1 MPHVGGGGGDDLASS
16 DEIKVFKDEGEE
28 EKRSSENLTDLKSS
42 LVTEG
47 EEDKNDQLP
56 VSHSF
61 SGSKNVLSSRLQ
73 DAITTAATSGKGFE
87 PVPHSTPI
95 GYVVSP
101 YPHPN
106 GTIGPSSMVLMLVL
120 GILQRLFLSGFDVM
134 LVLGILQRLFLSGF
148 DVMLVLGILQCLLLS
163 GFDVGSWNIATSF
176 IVRF

>member
-28 EKRSSENLTDLKSS
+28 ENRSSENLTDLKSS

-61 SGSKNVLSSRLQ
+61 SGSKNALSSRLQ
-73 DAITTAATSGKGFE
+73 EAITTAATPGKGFE
-87 PVPHSTPI
+87 PVSHSTPI

-106 GTIGPSSMVLMLVL
+106 GTIGPSSMVSHCYFLENEVRRRLVSTCCCVTCAAL
-120 GILQRLFLSGFDVM
+120 CYLFE
-134 LVLGILQRLFLSGF
+134 
-148 DVMLVLGILQCLLLS
+148 
-163 GFDVGSWNIATSF
+163 
-176 IVRF
+176 